1 MRVPESIAASY
12 INVPKSIAISGRVI
26 NIEWLS
32 RAYPKEPDKLR
43 ERFVFCVVQEILRTV
58 SFRQACEYR
67 GIVTD
72 TISRGLCPFL
82 KKYAHLMFN
91 PDTAYPYRT
100 LTDLPNRV
108 EIDGQFWWMGCF
120 KRPDVSSK
128 SAISGLISRV
138 AEVCLKRNPSIH
150 LDFAEIKCLADSF
163 ASKFCQFLE
172 LNAEDLFGKKPTGDT
187 EAILKPMKKS
197 IADAQS
203 ELYVLTEDFKEL
215 RKGVGELIRRIR
227 MVEAEKENLLDQN
240 FALRQKAEVLSS
252 ENKLLRKHIEDESG
266 KDSYERVS
274 YIPYERK
281 SYFNRIRASY
291 GLPELDLENLKLFP

>member
-1 MRVPESIAASY
+1 MRVPESIADHY
-12 INVPKSIAISGRVI
+12 INVPRSIRYNGRVT

-43 ERFVFCVVQEILRTV
+43 ERFVFFVVQEILQTLPFNRI
-58 SFRQACEYR
+58 SEYR
-67 GIVTD
+67 VA
-72 TISRGLCPFL
+72 ISDGLNTFL
-82 KKYAHLMFN
+82 KQYARVIFN
-91 PDTAYPYRT
+91 PYKGHLYGSIA
-100 LTDLPNRV
+100 DLPDDI
-108 EIDGQFWWMGCF
+108 EICGRSWGIRWLK
-120 KRPDVSSK
+120 KRDMSSK
-128 SAISGLISRV
+128 ATISGLIKKV
-138 AEVCLKRNPSIH
+138 VSI
-150 LDFAEIKCLADSF
+150 CLALNSSAHFSYIECDGLAEAF
-163 ASKFCQFLE
+163 ASKFYQFVE

-187 EAILKPMKKS
+187 EAILKPMEKS

-266 KDSYERVS
+266 KESYERVS

-291 GLPELDLENLKLFP
+291 GLPELDLENLKLFPDTI